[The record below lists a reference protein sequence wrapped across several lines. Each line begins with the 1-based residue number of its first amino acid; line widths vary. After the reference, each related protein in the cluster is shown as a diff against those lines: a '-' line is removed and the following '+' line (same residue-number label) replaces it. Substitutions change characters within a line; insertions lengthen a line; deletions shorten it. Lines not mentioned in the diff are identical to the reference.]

1 MAPSNTPAGRNPEQE
16 PPAKAGARVEG
27 SSLGIGLIGG
37 LVFARENSP
46 AEQTGQLDVQITR
59 QWDGLWDQMELLHAS
74 LYITGAQAIA
84 KPASRQSQTNA
95 RVFNENRNSSKN
107 GKRLKGLEPAPGLI
121 VFLNDLNDWNGEQR
135 WNGWNGSAVLRW
147 NDWNGSRSKVEPLER
162 VRGFKVYK
170 LRDEAGCNYW
180 ESTGCALP

>member
-1 MAPSNTPAGRNPEQE
+1 MPCRTSSRRSAIGVQSISPLNMIRSPSRTIFAACSRDTSFSRIAPPQSLRCRWRPTGKPVAPSNTPAGRNPEQE

-84 KPASRQSQTNA
+84 KP
-95 RVFNENRNSSKN
+95 
-107 GKRLKGLEPAPGLI
+107 
-121 VFLNDLNDWNGEQR
+121 
-135 WNGWNGSAVLRW
+135 
-147 NDWNGSRSKVEPLER
+147 
-162 VRGFKVYK
+162 
-170 LRDEAGCNYW
+170 
-180 ESTGCALP
+180 